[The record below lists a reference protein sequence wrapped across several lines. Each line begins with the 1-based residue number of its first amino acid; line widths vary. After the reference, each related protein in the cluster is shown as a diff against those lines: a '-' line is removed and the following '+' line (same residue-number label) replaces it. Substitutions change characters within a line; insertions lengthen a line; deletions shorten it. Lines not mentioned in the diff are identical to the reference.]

1 MLDTVLQAVQ
11 FLLLGLVGALI
22 LGEVGNRA
30 DAARLRRDRDRFRA
44 QYRGHY
50 RR

>member
-1 MLDTVLQAVQ
+1 MLETVLQAVQ

-22 LGEVGNRA
+22 LGEVGNRV
-30 DAARLRRDRDRFRA
+30 DAARLRRERD
-44 QYRGHY
+44 RGHY

>member
-1 MLDTVLQAVQ
+1 MLETVLQAVQ
-11 FLLLGLVGALI
+11 FLLLGLVGALV
-22 LGEVGNRA
+22 LAEVGSRV
-30 DAARLRRDRDRFRA
+30 DAARQRRDRDRFRA